1 MNRLNRFEDAALARF
16 TPNPRESKKR
26 RNEMLINRRTI
37 RIEWGDCDPAGI
49 VFYPRYFEWFDACA
63 AALFEAAGFLR
74 GDLVARQGMVIPM
87 VDTRSRF
94 LIPSRFGDE
103 LTVETTITRL
113 GRSSFDV
120 QHRVLKG
127 GDLAV
132 ECSETRVWARI
143 DPTGAERM
151 KSQPIPEAV
160 IQALSQDTK

>member
-1 MNRLNRFEDAALARF
+1 MNPFHGFE
-16 TPNPRESKKR
+16 EGER
-26 RNEMLINRRTI
+26 RRPMLINRRTI

-49 VFYPRYFEWFDACA
+49 VFYPRYFEWCDACA
-63 AALFEAAGFLR
+63 AGLFEVAGFLR
-74 GDLVARQGMVIPM
+74 GDLVARQGMAIPM

-103 LTVETTITRL
+103 LTVETTITRF

-120 QHRVLKG
+120 QHRFLKG
-127 GDLAV
+127 TDLAV

-143 DPTGAERM
+143 DPTGAEGL

-160 IQALSQDTK
+160 IRALSQNTM